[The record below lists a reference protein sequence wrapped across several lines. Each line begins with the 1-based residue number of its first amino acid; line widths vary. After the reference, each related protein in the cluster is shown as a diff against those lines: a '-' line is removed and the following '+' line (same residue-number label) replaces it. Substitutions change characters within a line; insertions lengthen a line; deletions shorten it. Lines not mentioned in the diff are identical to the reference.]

1 VDLPRQPVR
10 RERRPARTAAH
21 LGGVAAIT
29 VRVAFT
35 LAVIAAALTVGA
47 GFLEVASRV
56 RAGISVPPGKT
67 ASRDRVDPAEDS
79 GHEIR
84 GPTSTGAGSNGRR
97 PVRHSQ
103 DDLAT

>member
-1 VDLPRQPVR
+1 
-10 RERRPARTAAH
+10 
-21 LGGVAAIT
+21 VAAIT

-79 GHEIR
+79 GHEVR
-84 GPTSTGAGSNGRR
+84 GPTSAAPAQTAGARFAIPRMIWQRNRR
-97 PVRHSQ
+97 EARARLPCPLR
-103 DDLAT
+103 